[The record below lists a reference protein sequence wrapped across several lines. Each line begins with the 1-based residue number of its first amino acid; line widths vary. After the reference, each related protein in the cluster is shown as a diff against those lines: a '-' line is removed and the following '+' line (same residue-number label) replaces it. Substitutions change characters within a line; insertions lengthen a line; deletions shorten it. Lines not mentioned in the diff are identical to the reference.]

1 MAFTYDVNTDRGRVR
16 LLIADTDSTSV
27 LFQDDE
33 IDAFLTL
40 GESNVFLAAA
50 MAIESLL
57 REKGVR
63 LAKRI
68 KRDRY
73 ETEEHAIKDLT
84 ELAKKLRD
92 DAVGSGISVGLIDVT
107 GEHLDSY
114 RPQWVP
120 DSGVTGI
127 GREH

>member
-1 MAFTYDVNTDRGRVR
+1 MAFTYDVSTKRGQVR
-16 LLIADTDSTSV
+16 LLISDTDPASA
-27 LFQDDE
+27 LFEDDE

-40 GESNVFLAAA
+40 ADSNVFLAAA

-63 LAKRI
+63 LARRI

-73 ETEEHAIKDLT
+73 ETEEHGIRDLAD
-84 ELAKKLRD
+84 LAKKLRD
-92 DAVGSGISVGLIDVT
+92 DAVGSGVSVGAIAAS

-114 RPQWVP
+114 LPQWVP
-120 DSGVTGI
+120 DNDVTGI
-127 GREH
+127 GKEH